1 MMKLFQKLI
10 KVVSLLLLMLIVLVC
25 LGKTIDLTGDN
36 VNITSDALEITETG
50 QMTLKS
56 ENNGNKPS
64 ITIINPNNKN
74 NYCELTSGRLIGYSD
89 GNARTIFN
97 HYLGSL
103 FLYGSNG
110 SSALLNYNSL
120 MFTVNGKTPISID
133 GDNGKII
140 CTALTQTSKEENKK
154 NFEKMQDNALEII
167 KNIDIYKY
175 NLKGEEDET
184 KKHIGFVIGDNYNYS
199 EEVTSTNN
207 DGADI
212 YSFVSLCCKA
222 IQEQQK
228 QIEELQKEIKEL
240 KGGK

>member
-1 MMKLFQKLI
+1 
-10 KVVSLLLLMLIVLVC
+10 MLIVLVC

-133 GDNGKII
+133 GDNGNIT
-140 CTALTQTSKEENKK
+140 CVSVTQTSKEEAKK
-154 NFEKMQDNALEII
+154 NFEKLPSGLDII

-175 NLKGEEDET
+175 NFKNEEDDT
-184 KKHIGFVIGDNYNYS
+184 KKHIGFVIGDKYKYS
-199 EEVTSTNN
+199 EEITSKEN
-207 DGADI
+207 DGVDV
-212 YSFVSLCCKA
+212 YSFVSVCCKA

>member
-1 MMKLFQKLI
+1 MQIKLI
-10 KVVSLLLLMLIVLVC
+10 SN
-25 LGKTIDLTGDN
+25 GKTIDLTGDN

-56 ENNGNKPS
+56 GNNGNKPS
-64 ITIINPNNKN
+64 ITIINPTNKN
-74 NYCELTSGRLIGYSD
+74 NYCELTSGRLIGYSN

-110 SSALLNYNSL
+110 SSAVLDYDSL

-140 CTALTQTSKEENKK
+140 CTVLTQTSKEENKK

-175 NLKGEEDET
+175 NLKNEKDT
-184 KKHIGFVIGDNYNYS
+184 DKKHIGFVIGDNYNYS
-199 EEVTSTNN
+199 KEVTSIDNKGVDN
-207 DGADI
+207 
-212 YSFVSLCCKA
+212 YSFTSLCCKA

>member
-1 MMKLFQKLI
+1 
-10 KVVSLLLLMLIVLVC
+10 MLIVLVC

-133 GDNGKII
+133 GDNGNIT
-140 CTALTQTSKEENKK
+140 CVSLTQTSKEEAKK
-154 NFEKMQDNALEII
+154 NFEKLPSGLDII

-175 NLKGEEDET
+175 NFKNEEDDT

-199 EEVTSTNN
+199 KEVTSIDNEGVDN
-207 DGADI
+207 
-212 YSFVSLCCKA
+212 YSFTSLCCKA
-222 IQEQQK
+222 IQEQQE